1 MSYGISD
8 IPYLRRDFALSSSKS
23 RWATGIVLSA
33 GLDTN
38 FSRFSKLLG
47 LERAAV
53 VEILFGLLKSPYVFW
68 SALTD
73 VIRLSAN
80 TSTPISSIYLTSIA
94 ILDLRSNSMAFY
106 LTIKSSSCLILFC

>member
-80 TSTPISSIYLTSIA
+80 TLALVRPCIALYVRYMVSFGTSA
-94 ILDLRSNSMAFY
+94 E
-106 LTIKSSSCLILFC
+106 KSSATRILPSL